1 MEEIIKISDCE
12 KNETFKEKFYNLKY
26 DILQTKMND
35 NVSRLLK
42 EVESNECI
50 KCKFKFNPSTQD
62 KSSYYKA
69 VDSFLKFNIDEKL
82 IGNYHFYTDVGISNP
97 RWNYL
102 FYTNYG
108 NVLYFYS
115 HNEEEWNITMHKAF
129 VEKLN
134 FKIPPFFINLLNTV
148 ILNYESSHPE
158 NTELG
163 RIGKINGSKMTFN
176 TLVNFL
182 RQVKNIL

>member
-1 MEEIIKISDCE
+1 MEEITDNNKLPEIL
-12 KNETFKEKFYNLKY
+12 NEKFYNLKY
-26 DILQTKMND
+26 DILLTRMDN
-35 NVSRLLK
+35 NVSQLLK
-42 EVESNECI
+42 EVESVDECI
-50 KCKFKFNPSTQD
+50 KCKFKFNPSTKD
-62 KSSYYKA
+62 INSYYKA
-69 VDSFLKFNIDEKL
+69 IDDFLNFNTDEKL
-82 IGNYHFYTDVGISNP
+82 IGNYYFYTDVGLSSP

-115 HNEEEWNITMHKAF
+115 HNEEEWNITMHKAY

-134 FKIPPFFINLLNTV
+134 FKIPPFYINLLNTV

-163 RIGKINGSKMTFN
+163 RIGKINGSKMSFN

>member
-1 MEEIIKISDCE
+1 MEDNNLIENFYKI
-12 KNETFKEKFYNLKY
+12 KY
-26 DILQTKMND
+26 DDNILLTRMDCNIPRI
-35 NVSRLLK
+35 VK
-42 EVESNECI
+42 EIDCLDECI
-50 KCKFKFNPSTQD
+50 KCKFKFNPSLRD

-69 VDSFLKFNIDEKL
+69 IDSFLNFNIDEKL
-82 IGNYHFYTDVGISNP
+82 IGYYYFYTKDGLNSP

-108 NVLYFYS
+108 NILYVYS
-115 HNEEEWNITMHKAF
+115 HNEEEWNITMHRAYL
-129 VEKLN
+129 EKLN

-148 ILNYESSHPE
+148 ILNYESKHHPE

-163 RIGKINGSKMTFN
+163 QIGKINGSKMSFN

-182 RQVKNIL
+182 RQVKNII

>member
-1 MEEIIKISDCE
+1 
-12 KNETFKEKFYNLKY
+12 
-26 DILQTKMND
+26 
-35 NVSRLLK
+35 
-42 EVESNECI
+42 
-50 KCKFKFNPSTQD
+50 
-62 KSSYYKA
+62 
-69 VDSFLKFNIDEKL
+69 
-82 IGNYHFYTDVGISNP
+82 
-97 RWNYL
+97 
-102 FYTNYG
+102 
-108 NVLYFYS
+108 
-115 HNEEEWNITMHKAF
+115 MHKAY

-163 RIGKINGSKMTFN
+163 RIGKINGSKMSFN